1 MLIYKIS
8 IAQIQRNS
16 IFAVMKQKI
25 LFVCL
30 GNICRS
36 PAADGLLH
44 SMAERRGVSHLLEID
59 SAGTYAGHAGELP
72 DCRMRQAAAARGY
85 SLTHRS
91 RPVTLDDFFEFDRI
105 IAMDDNNVENLRRMA
120 PSPEA
125 ERKIERFAALCRNHP
140 DAHYVPDPY
149 YGGHDG
155 FDRVLDLLEDGLST
169 ILDACEER

>member
-1 MLIYKIS
+1 
-8 IAQIQRNS
+8 
-16 IFAVMKQKI
+16 MKHKI

-44 SMAERRGVSHLLEID
+44 AMASKAGLIDRLEID

-72 DCRMRQAAAARGY
+72 DARMRQAASRRGY
-85 SLTHRS
+85 SLSHRS
-91 RPVTLDDFFEFDRI
+91 RAVTISDFFHFDRI

-120 PSPEA
+120 PSPECEA
-125 ERKIERFAALCRNHP
+125 KIERFAALCKRHA
-140 DAHYVPDPY
+140 DIHYIPDPY

-155 FDRVLDLLEDGLST
+155 FDRVLDLLEDGCLT
-169 ILDACEER
+169 ILDAYAEQ